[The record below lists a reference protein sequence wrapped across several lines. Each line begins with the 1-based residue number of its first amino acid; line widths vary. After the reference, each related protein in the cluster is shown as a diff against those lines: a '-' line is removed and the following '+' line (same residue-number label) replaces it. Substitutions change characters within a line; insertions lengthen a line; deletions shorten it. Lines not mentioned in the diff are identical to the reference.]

1 MGAILAVVVVFFKK
15 IFPFG
20 LSKVEDNLSNGENT
34 SVEKRK
40 IIVKK
45 DVFQMWFKVLVACV
59 PAFCAIFID
68 SLFEGLGTTVE
79 TILIAVMLVVYGV
92 AFIIVENINK
102 KRQAKIESVDKLSY
116 LHAFLIGCF
125 QVLAV
130 VPGTSRSGVTIIGA
144 LILGVSRVAA
154 SEFTFFLAIPTMVG
168 ASGYKI
174 LKFLLDGATF
184 SAVEIYALALG
195 MIIAFAVSMLAIKML
210 MNFVKK
216 HNFKPFGW
224 YRIALG
230 VVLILVFVTSPK
242 IY

>member
-1 MGAILAVVVVFFKK
+1 MKK
-15 IFPFG
+15 YWLLVLFIPIFA
-20 LSKVEDNLSNGENT
+20 LS
-34 SVEKRK
+34 
-40 IIVKK
+40 
-45 DVFQMWFKVLVACV
+45 
-59 PAFCAIFID
+59 
-68 SLFEGLGTTVE
+68 
-79 TILIAVMLVVYGV
+79 
-92 AFIIVENINK
+92 
-102 KRQAKIESVDKLSY
+102 
-116 LHAFLIGCF
+116 
-125 QVLAV
+125 
-130 VPGTSRSGVTIIGA
+130 
-144 LILGVSRVAA
+144 VAA